1 MGVSFQIEM
10 WAAVTPGIDQQED
23 WKLWLT
29 DPQPLDDSLS
39 PISLKQLPSLLRRR
53 FKTLGKCAV
62 GAALKLMKEGESIPS
77 VFASRYGDAALTF
90 SLLDDMGRDAP
101 MSPTS
106 FSLAVHN
113 AISGLYSIARNDTSA
128 VTAIASM
135 EGLVIHA
142 LLETLGQLQ
151 ATNRML
157 CIIYDMPLPEI
168 YGSSTSSVPFPYA
181 IAMVLNRTQGES
193 YTLEQCVGSTSANE
207 SLGINDSEILQ
218 FLELLTGLSDEVRM
232 ESNGMFW
239 GIKKENV

>member
-1 MGVSFQIEM
+1 MELGFQIEM
-10 WAAVTPGIDQQED
+10 WAAVAPGIDQQED

-39 PISLKQLPSLLRRR
+39 PRSLKRIPPLLRRR
-53 FKTLGKCAV
+53 FNTLGKCAI
-62 GAALKLMKEGESIPS
+62 GAALKLMEGGNTMPS
-77 VFASRYGDAALTF
+77 VFASRYGDSALSF
-90 SLLDDMGRDAP
+90 SLLDDMGRDIP

-151 ATNRML
+151 ATNRVL
-157 CIIYDMPLPEI
+157 CIVYDMPLPET
-168 YGSSTSSVPFPYA
+168 YGNSTSNVPFPYA
-181 IAMVLNRTQGES
+181 IAMVLNRSQGKS
-193 YTLEQCVGSTSANE
+193 YILEQCIDSTSTNE
-207 SLGINDSEILQ
+207 PLGINASETLQ
-218 FLELLTGLSDEVRM
+218 FLELLTGLSDEVRV

-239 GIKKENV
+239 AIKTKSS